1 MDFNLVKEFNAD
13 FAKIEEFKNFIEN
26 CNNKYKD
33 FLSFNFSIENI
44 KKIKENVPVETNEK
58 NVPVEIPDLI
68 NENNNPDLI
77 NNPVAAAPKIKTYN
91 CEVCRYYGKDLY
103 ALKRQENST

>member
-1 MDFNLVKEFNAD
+1 MDFNLVKEFNAG

-26 CNNKYKD
+26 FNNKYKD

-44 KKIKENVPVETNEK
+44 EKIKENVPVEIPEEINENIIE

-68 NENNNPDLI
+68 NENIIENV
-77 NNPVAAAPKIKTYN
+77 PVI
-91 CEVCRYYGKDLY
+91 
-103 ALKRQENST
+103 QI

>member
-26 CNNKYKD
+26 FNNKYKD

-44 KKIKENVPVETNEK
+44 EKIIE
-58 NVPVEIPDLI
+58 NVPVEIPEEINENIIENDPVEI
-68 NENNNPDLI
+68 PDIINNENNNPDLI
-77 NNPVAAAPKIKTYN
+77 NNPLSPLLKLKHIIAKFANILGKI
-91 CEVCRYYGKDLY
+91 LM
-103 ALKRQENST
+103 L